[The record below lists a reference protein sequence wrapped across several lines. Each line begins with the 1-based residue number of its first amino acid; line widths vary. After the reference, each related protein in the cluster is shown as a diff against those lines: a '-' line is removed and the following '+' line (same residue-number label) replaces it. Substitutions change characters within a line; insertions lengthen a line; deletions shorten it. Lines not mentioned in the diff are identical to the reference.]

1 MLCRA
6 TQDHLVLIAALVSLF
21 PNVSRLTLRH
31 FPFSDT
37 LRITLV
43 SSYISSTAESGLL
56 FSGFSPFVAFLRA
69 TQVLALEHRPA
80 CEPLVFGSRA
90 KVPRAT
96 LTPRRSGCC
105 ARSLGGVGA
114 LVEVLC
120 RRGGRGRS

>member
-1 MLCRA
+1 MSS

-80 CEPLVFGSRA
+80 CEPLVFRFTRESA
-90 KVPRAT
+90 ASDFDAET
-96 LTPRRSGCC
+96 FW
-105 ARSLGGVGA
+105 
-114 LVEVLC
+114 VL
-120 RRGGRGRS
+120 R